1 MKERILF
8 YCAAVVA
15 LVLILAAVPS
25 HATERRDPLMVQDAT
40 QAPAAKPF
48 GSTHATA
55 SGKKQAPKSAQ
66 KQRGASAPV
75 VKKNL
80 TGAGQNASS
89 AHEDAGSNSSAK

>member
-25 HATERRDPLMVQDAT
+25 HATERRDPLIVQDAT
-40 QAPAAKPF
+40 QTQVAKPA
-48 GSTHATA
+48 GSAHATA

-66 KQRGASAPV
+66 RQKGTSAPV
-75 VKKNL
+75 VKKNSTSL
-80 TGAGQNASS
+80 GSNASGAHEGAGSSS
-89 AHEDAGSNSSAK
+89 AAK